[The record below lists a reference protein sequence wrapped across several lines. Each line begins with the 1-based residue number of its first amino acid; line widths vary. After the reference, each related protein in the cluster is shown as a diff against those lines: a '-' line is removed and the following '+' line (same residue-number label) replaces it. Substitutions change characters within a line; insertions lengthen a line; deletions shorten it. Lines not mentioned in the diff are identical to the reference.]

1 MKKLLLLCLVL
12 LGGVMQV
19 SATKRIWVDLSSSN
33 NNWTAAN
40 AITAI
45 HYAGKDMSDYTPM
58 TIVYM
63 YGKKWCYYD
72 VDDNV
77 TPVVLKRYNPNNTS
91 QYWNQTQNI
100 TWSDSNDKYIK
111 IDNPRQGVFTGINI
125 DAPSW
130 NYIVMRNNYISGE
143 SGDWTNY
150 QHNTYKDGD
159 VFSYELTKA
168 QIDSKSYLKD
178 QGLRFRFHHGD
189 KVKYDDCGTDKGDNK
204 YPEIAPKVAGGVA
217 APFDTDITDYYQDV
231 NSGNYWQV
239 TLPDY
244 DYEKLVFVADYSTHS
259 WKIRVDAYITKEV
272 SGTNEYATLGCSVPL
287 EIIESNGVTAHPL
300 TANASTGKITK
311 GDAISVI
318 PSNEG
323 ALLENATGSNK
334 TIRAKVL
341 ASASASASNDLVAF
355 LDYGNKLA
363 KVTETGKT
371 NYILT
376 IKNSKVGF
384 YMVNSKG
391 NAMGANTAY
400 LKVVDSSSGSGARS
414 AYFFDNETT
423 GIANLNVND
432 NANFNAD
439 APMYNLAGQRV
450 GKNYK
455 GVVIVNG
462 KKMLNK

>member
-1 MKKLLLLCLVL
+1 MLVL

-33 NNWTAAN
+33 NNWTTAN

-45 HYAGKDMSDYTPM
+45 HYAGKNFDNDYTPM

-77 TPVVLKRYNPNNTS
+77 TLVVLKRYNPNNTS
-91 QYWNQTQNI
+91 EFWNKTQDI

-111 IDNPRQGVFTGINI
+111 IGNASNDVFSVTNI

-130 NYIVMRNNYISGE
+130 NNIVMRNNYISGE
-143 SGDWTNY
+143 SGGWTNW
-150 QHNTYKDGD
+150 QHNTIKDGD

-168 QIDSKSYLKD
+168 EIDSKSYLKD

-189 KVKYDDCGTDKGDNK
+189 KVKYDDCGTDKGDK

-217 APFDTDITDYYQDV
+217 APFDTDITDYCQDE

-287 EIIESNGVTAHPL
+287 EIVEANGVTAYPL

-311 GDAISVI
+311 GDAITVI
-318 PSNEG
+318 PANEG
-323 ALLENATGSNK
+323 ALLENATGENQ

-341 ASASASASNDLVAF
+341 ASASSSASNQLVAF
-355 LDYGNKLA
+355 TGSGKLTQPTSGNS
-363 KVTETGKT
+363 TY
-371 NYILT
+371 YILT
-376 IKNSKVGF
+376 KMNDKVGF
-384 YMVNSKG
+384 YKVNSTYG
-391 NAMGANTAY
+391 NSMGANTAY
-400 LKVVDSSSGSGARS
+400 LAVNGTLARE
-414 AYFFDNETT
+414 FFALDGETT
-423 GIANLNVND
+423 GIANVD
-432 NANFNAD
+432 VNANIDAN

-450 GKNYK
+450 NKSYK